1 MPKEDERRKELT
13 QKEIEAEKFRTFFS
27 TSVAQ
32 VPEAMSRREEE
43 ETPPKRGLFGGL
55 FQREKPEP
63 ETKGPAERGLELP
76 PTGEIVL
83 GDDAEE
89 PQADLELVLEP
100 EEAAAEQ
107 PVMPEPKKQTV
118 PATPEKAPQEPAKPE
133 APAPEPVKP
142 AEPEKPAA
150 PAKPAEPV
158 KKEKPE
164 NKATAPAPSNKTK
177 KQKLDQP
184 AASRSAMEQREDEE
198 MKELKAMLFGKP
210 KAPAKSAPK
219 QTETLPA
226 SPLTGLVFAED
237 KAAPE
242 PPKTPAEPE
251 KTPEKP
257 PVTPQPTPRMETAAE
272 PESGKEKTTE
282 IPAFRFFGKADDEV
296 KAPTRETAPGPDD
309 SMSLPLIGLD
319 NEGNPSEEPPV
330 EARKAAPAA
339 EASTAEVPV
348 DGTPAAEVEPASEE
362 APATPEEVGEK
373 LRKMGAALTLRCVLG
388 GILAAVLLHFG
399 LVAEGLLAPL
409 AALDPVV
416 APAAFYAANL
426 LFLAAAMAVAA
437 PVLRDGLLGLKK
449 DGRPSSDTM
458 PALAACAALL
468 EAVVAL
474 LNAQSYQTSSFT
486 ILSGIAALG
495 LFMALLGSRVQLAA
509 VKGGYDLAMSEPEHR
524 GAYRVKDKDLIRM
537 LSRSLD
543 QKDPWILLSRP
554 TDWDEKLVEQ
564 SFGERASERRA
575 RKTAYILLAAG
586 VLAGLVFLLFGG
598 GISGGA
604 AALTAILCMGAP
616 LSSTLVAG
624 VASLRLQRTAAA
636 AGAVIPGWAAVEELG
651 GVDTVQVDADE
662 LFTADSAMLED
673 IRIFKGGRIDRAIL
687 YSASVLNQS
696 CATLRG
702 LFRQIIED
710 RTDILYPIKDLE
722 VHQGLGFAA
731 WCDNNRVLIGNR
743 AYMEREGVPLPE
755 LEYEQKHSQNGTLQ
769 ILYLAVSG
777 NLHAMF
783 VLHYV
788 GGRNAARGLEMLQK
802 ENIRLLVSCEDP
814 SLTARQIAE
823 VYHLPEGMVTLLDQ
837 EQCTSL
843 AAAEQAAPA
852 AENAE
857 TCCMI
862 HTQGFASLTG
872 GLRAAEQAQNAENSA
887 TTVQLVS
894 VWFSVVIGVLL
905 TYAGSVGMLSVVMV
919 LMYQAAWSALSLAV
933 CALKQHNG

>member
-1 MPKEDERRKELT
+1 M
-13 QKEIEAEKFRTFFS
+13 
-27 TSVAQ
+27 
-32 VPEAMSRREEE
+32 
-43 ETPPKRGLFGGL
+43 
-55 FQREKPEP
+55 
-63 ETKGPAERGLELP
+63 
-76 PTGEIVL
+76 
-83 GDDAEE
+83 
-89 PQADLELVLEP
+89 
-100 EEAAAEQ
+100 
-107 PVMPEPKKQTV
+107 
-118 PATPEKAPQEPAKPE
+118 
-133 APAPEPVKP
+133 
-142 AEPEKPAA
+142 
-150 PAKPAEPV
+150 
-158 KKEKPE
+158 
-164 NKATAPAPSNKTK
+164 
-177 KQKLDQP
+177 
-184 AASRSAMEQREDEE
+184 
-198 MKELKAMLFGKP
+198 
-210 KAPAKSAPK
+210 
-219 QTETLPA
+219 
-226 SPLTGLVFAED
+226 
-237 KAAPE
+237 
-242 PPKTPAEPE
+242 
-251 KTPEKP
+251 
-257 PVTPQPTPRMETAAE
+257 
-272 PESGKEKTTE
+272 
-282 IPAFRFFGKADDEV
+282 
-296 KAPTRETAPGPDD
+296 
-309 SMSLPLIGLD
+309 
-319 NEGNPSEEPPV
+319 
-330 EARKAAPAA
+330 
-339 EASTAEVPV
+339 
-348 DGTPAAEVEPASEE
+348 
-362 APATPEEVGEK
+362 
-373 LRKMGAALTLRCVLG
+373 
-388 GILAAVLLHFG
+388 
-399 LVAEGLLAPL
+399 
-409 AALDPVV
+409 
-416 APAAFYAANL
+416 
-426 LFLAAAMAVAA
+426 
-437 PVLRDGLLGLKK
+437 
-449 DGRPSSDTM
+449 
-458 PALAACAALL
+458 
-468 EAVVAL
+468 
-474 LNAQSYQTSSFT
+474 
-486 ILSGIAALG
+486 
-495 LFMALLGSRVQLAA
+495 
-509 VKGGYDLAMSEPEHR
+509 
-524 GAYRVKDKDLIRM
+524 
-537 LSRSLD
+537 
-543 QKDPWILLSRP
+543 
-554 TDWDEKLVEQ
+554 EQ

-604 AALTAILCMGAP
+604 AALTAMLCMGAP

-696 CATLRG
+696 CAALRG

-802 ENIRLLVSCEDP
+802 ENIRLLVSCGDP